1 MNFARKPSILLL
13 CILLLITSCKSK
25 KHKSDAYGVFE
36 ATEITVS
43 SENNGKL
50 IEFDIDEG
58 RTYKKGEIVGCID
71 SSQLDL
77 QIKQLEASIKAAL
90 AKQPDI
96 PSQIQVLQDKL
107 NTLEKEQRRI
117 SNLVEANAASTKDL
131 DDVNAEI
138 NITKSQMLATKSTL
152 STQSQ
157 AILEEVEAMRFQK
170 MQLESH
176 ISKCKIKVP
185 ITGTVIKKYINESEL
200 AFQGKP
206 LFKIADLTNMFIK
219 VYVAED
225 MLSTLKLGQKAV
237 IKIDAPEKSEK
248 SFNGTIS
255 WISPK
260 AEFTPKMIQTKKERV
275 NLVYAVKISFKNDGS
290 AKIGM
295 PGDVIFK

>member
-1 MNFARKPSILLL
+1 MKFSYKPFVVLF
-13 CILLLITSCKSK
+13 CILITITSCKSK

-50 IEFDIDEG
+50 IKFDIEEG
-58 RTYKKGEIVGCID
+58 KTYEKDEIVGCID
-71 SSQLDL
+71 SSQLYL

-90 AKQPDI
+90 AKQPNI

-107 NTLEKEQRRI
+107 TTLEKEQARV

-138 NITKSQMLATKSTL
+138 NITKSQILATKSSL
-152 STQSQ
+152 SIQSQ

-170 MQLESH
+170 LQLESA
-176 ISKCKIKVP
+176 IAKCKIKIP
-185 ITGTVIKKYINESEL
+185 IKGTVIKKYINENEL

-206 LFKIADLTNMFIK
+206 LFKVADLTNMFIK

-225 MLSTLKLGQKAV
+225 MLSSLKLGQKAT
-237 IKIDAPEKSEK
+237 IKMDAPDHAEKMFK
-248 SFNGTIS
+248 GTVT

-260 AEFTPKMIQTKKERV
+260 AEFTPKMVQTKKERV
-275 NLVYAVKISFKNDGS
+275 NLVYAVKVSFKNDGS

-295 PGDVIFK
+295 PGDVVFK